1 MINNINNYINKIKK
15 PVCAGYLIGL
25 FAEVYLRCENR
36 LVGATLFG
44 LGLLTICAFDLNLFT
59 GVVGGSTV
67 KKSLPFL
74 WYNAIGVGI
83 AVIVLRVFPDM
94 LALGIACG
102 SLVQIGVSLYP
113 KHPWATVLCVAA
125 FLLGGFRHCI
135 VLIYYSYQYTFLK
148 WLLIFVLTVIGNI
161 IGAKIVAFCGVK
173 KNNKE

>member
-1 MINNINNYINKIKK
+1 MINNIHNYINKIKK

-36 LVGATLFG
+36 LVGAALFG
-44 LGLLTICAFDLNLFT
+44 FGLLTICAFDLNLFT

-74 WYNAIGVGI
+74 WYNAIGAGI
-83 AVIVLRVFPDM
+83 AVMVLRVFPDM

-102 SLVQIGVSLYP
+102 SLVQIGVSLYS

-135 VLIYYSYQYTFLK
+135 VLVYYSYQYSFFK
-148 WLLIFVLTVIGNI
+148 WLLTFVLTVIGNI
-161 IGAKIVAFCGVK
+161 IGAKIVAFCGVRK
-173 KNNKE
+173 FNKE

>member
-1 MINNINNYINKIKK
+1 MINNIHNYINKIKK

-25 FAEVYLRCENR
+25 FAEVYLRCENG
-36 LVGATLFG
+36 LVGAALFG

-74 WYNAIGVGI
+74 WYNAIGAGI
-83 AVIVLRVFPDM
+83 AVMVLRVFPDM

-102 SLVQIGVSLYP
+102 SLVQIGVSLYS

-135 VLIYYSYQYTFLK
+135 VLVYYSYQYSFFK
-148 WLLIFVLTVIGNI
+148 WLLTFVLTVIGNI
-161 IGAKIVAFCGVK
+161 IGAKIVAFCGVRK
-173 KNNKE
+173 FNKG

>member
-1 MINNINNYINKIKK
+1 MINNIRDYIEKVKR

-25 FAEVYLRCENR
+25 FADVYLRCENM
-36 LVGATLFG
+36 VAGASLFG
-44 LGLLTICAFDLNLFT
+44 LGLLTICTFNLNLFT
-59 GVVGGSTV
+59 GAAGENPV
-67 KKSLPFL
+67 KRSLPLL
-74 WYNAIGVGI
+74 WYNAIGAGI
-83 AVIVLRVFPDM
+83 AIVVLRIFPDM

-102 SLVQIGVSLYP
+102 SLVQIGVSLYS

-135 VLIYYSYQYTFLK
+135 VLVYYSYQYSFFK
-148 WLLIFVLTVIGNI
+148 WLLTFVLTVIGNI

>member
-1 MINNINNYINKIKK
+1 MINNIHNYINKIKK

-83 AVIVLRVFPDM
+83 AVMVLRVFPDM
-94 LALGIACG
+94 LAFGIACG